1 MNGICV
7 TYTELLIRIRNVLCV
22 TVGQIILGL
31 GKLGKETKRQEWCT
45 NESNFEMGRDPKK
58 MLLLYG

>member
-1 MNGICV
+1 M
-7 TYTELLIRIRNVLCV
+7 TYTELLTKIKNVLCV

-31 GKLGKETKRQEWCT
+31 GKLEKETKRQEGCT

-58 MLLLYG
+58 MLLRYG

>member
-1 MNGICV
+1 M
-7 TYTELLIRIRNVLCV
+7 TYTELLTKIKNVLCV
-22 TVGQIILGL
+22 TVGQTTLGL
-31 GKLGKETKRQEWCT
+31 GKLGKETKRREGCI

>member
-1 MNGICV
+1 M
-7 TYTELLIRIRNVLCV
+7 TYTELLTKIKNALCV

-31 GKLGKETKRQEWCT
+31 GKLEKETKRQEGCT

>member
-7 TYTELLIRIRNVLCV
+7 TYTELLTKIKNVLCV

-31 GKLGKETKRQEWCT
+31 GKLEKETKRQEGCT

-58 MLLLYG
+58 MLLRYG